1 MTPGWG
7 SVSVRKRA
15 GSGFCLTPVPM
26 QTLPLIHINYFTS
39 LSLSFL
45 ICEMGVV
52 IKATSKPGFE
62 D

>member
-1 MTPGWG
+1 M
-7 SVSVRKRA
+7 SVREST

-26 QTLPLIHINYFTS
+26 QTLPFTHINYFTS

-52 IKATSKPGFE
+52 IIATS
-62 D
+62 